1 MNNNTR
7 NEHRNFSPMRKRPLK
22 KGLLEFSRKGLFLSN
37 GEQVY
42 TKIAARLCGYFA
54 YTRASVF
61 LVQLLFVPIGA
72 EHAQVAAVAPLSVL
86 ASSSEE
92 LGCLLW
98 ILLSHRSEM

>member
-42 TKIAARLCGYFA
+42 TKIAARAAILHILARERVPKKITPCPSWCSTCGDMSDNA
-54 YTRASVF
+54 T
-61 LVQLLFVPIGA
+61 
-72 EHAQVAAVAPLSVL
+72 
-86 ASSSEE
+86 
-92 LGCLLW
+92 
-98 ILLSHRSEM
+98 